1 MADLAR
7 PALPEVLAA
16 LTERDDLPEWQH
28 EAHRAVVRTKGVAIR
43 WVDPFQ
49 AQDARAYEWTT
60 TDPTEAAELLVTRE
74 VLPAGWHGDTR
85 RGWACPGCGGR
96 GEVTAQ
102 TAGGLV
108 EYGCPRCSV
117 DPDAHGT
124 GLIAHP
130 RTIPDLVAV
139 ASLGWPAIQ
148 RAEELAPAACHAL
161 REYGC
166 PTPDRVVWRVGDRG
180 PAHREVYAR
189 DVGYPGGIMLCANGS
204 CIAEAPAGN
213 VCSIDARAA
222 RELWTMGLALDAI
235 TPDAVVVVVPPVG
248 GAS

>member
-16 LTERDDLPEWQH
+16 LTERNDLPEWQR
-28 EAHRAVVRTKGVAIR
+28 EAHRAVVLPKGVAIR
-43 WVDPFQ
+43 WEDPFQ
-49 AQDARAYEWTT
+49 AHDARAYGWTT
-60 TDPTEAAELLVTRE
+60 TDPAEAAELLVTHD
-74 VLPAGWHGDTR
+74 VLPAGWCGDTR
-85 RGWACPGCGGR
+85 RGWACQVCGGKGSGPGWTGPER
-96 GEVTAQ
+96 CGACSH
-102 TAGGLV
+102 GLRSS
-108 EYGCPRCSV
+108 PSS
-117 DPDAHGT
+117 
-124 GLIAHP
+124 L
-130 RTIPDLVAV
+130 PDLVAV

-148 RAEELAPAACHAL
+148 RAEELARAACHAL

-222 RELWTMGLALDAI
+222 RELWDSGLALDRI

-248 GAS
+248 GVR